1 MPTLQDIVTAMASGH
16 EGSTALEY
24 NKGSHS
30 TGEGDRYEERMLAL
44 VFLRCL
50 RYGLHFQLCANNGD
64 AGKFDDVVLVWRPEG
79 QNEVNTLLVQ
89 LKHKTSPTA
98 MTVHSGAWLSEATK
112 CDFGLSMYCTS
123 YREISE
129 TLDTNRA
136 TFALLTNACLGDS
149 SLDILER
156 QYVGTFPGL
165 ELLEAGG
172 HLYKL
177 KPNNEQV
184 WKAVHE
190 DISFVENFYLL
201 CQQSSSNN
209 IVGDICKELEEL
221 LGAGDLCE
229 TLCDS
234 LCKSIRD
241 WMNNQSACLTSAWS
255 TWQAL
260 VDEYVRKEVTECRA
274 VTTRLEYCNVENVR
288 SYVESCNPAWL
299 RPPGRQMAALSA
311 TKIHQALANETH
323 IMVAVDRFRVLRH
336 RILRCWGPYCRWL
349 VIVDDETEDSS
360 AILDELTNEMQSEH
374 RSHRRF
380 VVVSWRGSHCFSD
393 TCRTADI
400 SGDSWNDFL
409 NISVALNGDRYGCR
423 LQDLVADVDA
433 LQSLLDGEPAL
444 LLALAQLSQPLRM
457 GRELETLPA
466 HYVPRKLVDQRVLT
480 GEFFSTLVK
489 IRQREKEHVKGTGSN
504 TIIVE
509 GKPGV
514 GKSKMLSHVAEKIKE
529 KVPSCWLLR
538 VNLFKFYA
546 VLDHSRNGV
555 SAAED
560 ILRWTVFNEG
570 VLGELE
576 YTLLRHCLLQST
588 QVVCLVDG
596 FDEVCPDYV
605 DKCLEVLP
613 LLSPR
618 KGKLLVTTRPEP
630 VKLLQARMGVSPHTL
645 EPFSESELEYFFTSH
660 SSKGNI
666 PAISGLNKNLRN
678 LLRIPLFAEM
688 FVNLSQEIDETYDIV
703 TLYEAF
709 FQNKFRRLYEEK
721 WGDNF
726 SAPGKR
732 REVEK
737 AQQKHEE
744 QLMLLAASVLLH
756 SADVPAMSPSDRG
769 DFVKAGIVYEFSYRK
784 PEFLHRT
791 FAEHF
796 LAKWCFLGY
805 GDRSRAV
812 AYRKAYL
819 NGRLDFFRESFD
831 RRAVRGRPLLEAVLE
846 ALSGGDEGEMRAL
859 LAGGFDW
866 RQTDA
871 CGRNALHLAVARGSL
886 PLLQRLCRRAGEGT
900 LSAEDGLLG
909 WTPVRYAWERKCWS
923 AVEVLLMAGSEFSH
937 LGVVKAG
944 QHDPVQLQAA
954 FEQGGCRA
962 LYQHILEVKRRVQN
976 DTYICMMRE
985 ELEFAVNLMYED
997 IPRQCLS
1004 LIAEKAWEQG
1014 HVWVPIFIDPHNF
1027 RTVGV
1032 LRYLREKRGNGSYS
1046 SSSLCRATDVADGC
1060 TTPLPEDQVGS
1071 PAGSSGCGQA
1081 AKWHEHW
1088 LDSDEGTRSAAMEYK
1103 KGALTTEFGALYEK
1117 RVLALVLLRCLRRGL
1132 LFQLSPN
1139 NRDAGRFDDVV
1150 LVWRREEHS
1159 EAHALLVQVKHKS
1172 SGRKTIPSRMWL
1184 TLSPRPDF
1192 SLSKYCT
1199 SFREISKS
1207 LVKGRVTCVLLT
1219 NACLDDSSHSMFQ
1232 RQDVGSVPGLEL
1244 LEAGGDLYRLNP
1256 KNEQVWKA
1264 VHEDISFV
1272 ENFYLLCNQRDYVN
1286 ILGDIYRELEHLLGA
1301 GNL

>member
-16 EGSTALEY
+16 GGSAALEY
-24 NKGSHS
+24 NKGPHS
-30 TGEGDRYEERMLAL
+30 TGEGDRYEERLLAL
-44 VFLRCL
+44 VFLRCV

-89 LKHKTSPTA
+89 LKHKTSSTA
-98 MTVHSGAWLSEATK
+98 MTVHSGAWLSKATK
-112 CDFGLSMYCTS
+112 CDFGLRMYCTS
-123 YREISE
+123 YREISQ

-156 QYVGTFPGL
+156 QYEGTFPGL
-165 ELLEAGG
+165 ELLETGG

-177 KPNNEQV
+177 KPNSEQV

-209 IVGDICKELEEL
+209 IVGDICRELEEL

-260 VDEYVRKEVTECRA
+260 VDEYVRKQVTECRV

-299 RPPGRQMAALSA
+299 RPPGRQMEALSA

-323 IMVAVDRFRVLRH
+323 IMVAVDRFRLLRH
-336 RILRCWGPYCRWL
+336 RILRYWGPYCRWL

-400 SGDSWNDFL
+400 SGDSWNNFL

-457 GRELETLPA
+457 GQELETLPA

-480 GEFFSTLVK
+480 EEFFSTLVK
-489 IRQREKEHVKGTGSN
+489 MREKEHSKGTGSN
-504 TIIVE
+504 TIIVK

-538 VNLFKFYA
+538 VNLFKFYT
-546 VLDHSRNGV
+546 VLDHSKNGV

-560 ILRWTVFNEG
+560 ILRRTVFNEG

-596 FDEVCPDYV
+596 FDEVCLDYFH
-605 DKCLEVLP
+605 KCLEVLP

-618 KGKLLVTTRPEP
+618 KGKLLVTTRPQP
-630 VKLLQARMGVSPHTL
+630 VFFLQARRRKSAHTL

-666 PAISGLNKNLRN
+666 PAVSVLNKNLRN

-688 FVNLSQEIDETYDIV
+688 FVNLSQEIDEAYDVV

-709 FQNKFRRLYEEK
+709 FRNKFRRLYEEK
-721 WGDNF
+721 WG
-726 SAPGKR
+726 
-732 REVEK
+732 
-737 AQQKHEE
+737 
-744 QLMLLAASVLLH
+744 
-756 SADVPAMSPSDRG
+756 
-769 DFVKAGIVYEFSYRK
+769 
-784 PEFLHRT
+784 T

-812 AYRKAYL
+812 VCRKAYL
-819 NGRLDFFRESFD
+819 NERLDFFRESFD

-846 ALSGGDEGEMRAL
+846 ALSSGDEGEMRAL
-859 LAGGFDW
+859 LAGGADW

-871 CGRNALHLAVARGSL
+871 CGRNALHLAVAHGSL
-886 PLLQRLCRRAGEGT
+886 PLLRQLCRRAGEGT

-923 AVEVLLMAGSEFSH
+923 AVEVLLMAGRRMP
-937 LGVVKAG
+937 G
-944 QHDPVQLQAA
+944 PVP
-954 FEQGGCRA
+954 EHRGG
-962 LYQHILEVKRRVQN
+962 E
-976 DTYICMMRE
+976 T
-985 ELEFAVNLMYED
+985 
-997 IPRQCLS
+997 S
-1004 LIAEKAWEQG
+1004 L
-1014 HVWVPIFIDPHNF
+1014 
-1027 RTVGV
+1027 
-1032 LRYLREKRGNGSYS
+1032 
-1046 SSSLCRATDVADGC
+1046 
-1060 TTPLPEDQVGS
+1060 
-1071 PAGSSGCGQA
+1071 
-1081 AKWHEHW
+1081 
-1088 LDSDEGTRSAAMEYK
+1088 
-1103 KGALTTEFGALYEK
+1103 TE
-1117 RVLALVLLRCLRRGL
+1117 
-1132 LFQLSPN
+1132 
-1139 NRDAGRFDDVV
+1139 
-1150 LVWRREEHS
+1150 
-1159 EAHALLVQVKHKS
+1159 
-1172 SGRKTIPSRMWL
+1172 
-1184 TLSPRPDF
+1184 
-1192 SLSKYCT
+1192 
-1199 SFREISKS
+1199 
-1207 LVKGRVTCVLLT
+1207 
-1219 NACLDDSSHSMFQ
+1219 
-1232 RQDVGSVPGLEL
+1232 
-1244 LEAGGDLYRLNP
+1244 
-1256 KNEQVWKA
+1256 
-1264 VHEDISFV
+1264 
-1272 ENFYLLCNQRDYVN
+1272 
-1286 ILGDIYRELEHLLGA
+1286 
-1301 GNL
+1301 